1 MQNMT
6 FESEMNQQRKAWL
19 FEKERNAYND
29 RRKHT
34 QDGNAA
40 RAAEEKGAELFR
52 REGYLAQSKYDRRI
66 HSSARTH
73 MISEKRYRTDYS
85 NKKHA
90 GADKEESDGS
100 YRGTPD
106 NPQQDDDGGD
116 EYDDVG
122 GNDEDGNGERPS
134 FNPFLD

>member
-1 MQNMT
+1 MT

-19 FEKERNAYND
+19 FEKGRNAYND
-29 RRKHT
+29 RRNT
-34 QDGNAA
+34 RRTGMLQ
-40 RAAEEKGAELFR
+40 ELLKR
-52 REGYLAQSKYDRRI
+52 MEQN
-66 HSSARTH
+66 SSAVRDIWPRVNTIGVFIPLLA

-106 NPQQDDDGGD
+106 NPQDDDGGD

>member
-1 MQNMT
+1 MA
-6 FESEMNQQRKAWL
+6 FESEMHQQRKAWL
-19 FEKERNAYND
+19 FEKERTAYND

-34 QDGNAA
+34 LDGNAA

-66 HSSARTH
+66 HSSARTN
-73 MISEKRYRTDYS
+73 MIISEKRYSTDYG
-85 NKKHA
+85 NKKDT
-90 GADKEESDGS
+90 GAAHKEESDGS
-100 YRGTPD
+100 DRGTPD
-106 NPQQDDDGGD
+106 NPQDDGRGD
-116 EYDDVG
+116 EHDDVG

>member
-90 GADKEESDGS
+90 GADKEESDES

-106 NPQQDDDGGD
+106 NTQDDDGGD